1 MKTVFFTGA
10 TGGLGELCVRT
21 LSKRGWQVFAVGTN
35 REKLGELEQLPH
47 VIPLHANVRDMNSL
61 KAAKE
66 NLLEYTNRLDAVVNF
81 AGISGFSSLVEG
93 EAISLMERLIDIN
106 VLGTA
111 RVNALMIDLLER
123 GQGRIINCS
132 STAGWVA
139 SQPFAGAY
147 CASKRAIE
155 AYNDRLRRELMFI
168 GIPVIK
174 IQPGAYQTK
183 LLSGIADEYL
193 KTLKSTTRY
202 QTVLRRLK
210 FMMDKVLSAAG
221 DPQELV
227 DTVIKALEDKHPRLK
242 YRKGTG
248 FLMYLMSVLPSR
260 LVDWGYR
267 TLLKYPWGK
276 HEHKERL

>member
-10 TGGLGELCVRT
+10 TGGLGELCVKA
-21 LSKRGWQVFAVGTN
+21 LSQRGWQVFAGGTN
-35 REKLGELEQLPH
+35 KEKLKELGQLPN
-47 VIPLHANVRDMNSL
+47 VIPIHANVRDMDSL

-66 NLLEYTNRLDAVVNF
+66 EVLRYTDRLDAVVNF
-81 AGISGFSSLVEG
+81 AGISVFSSLIEG
-93 EAISLMERLIDIN
+93 EAIPLTEKLIDIN
-106 VLGTA
+106 VLGTVRA
-111 RVNALMIDLLER
+111 NALMIDLIEK
-123 GQGRIINCS
+123 GKGRIVNCS
-132 STAGWVA
+132 STVGWAA

-155 AYNDRLRRELMFI
+155 AYNDSLRRELMFI

-183 LLSGIADEYL
+183 LLSGMDDEYL
-193 KTLKSTTRY
+193 RTLKNTTRY
-202 QTVLRRLK
+202 EKVLTRLK
-210 FMMDKVLSAAG
+210 FMMDKVLGGAG

-227 DTVIKALEDKHPRLK
+227 DTVIRALEDKRPRIK

-248 FLMYLMSVLPSR
+248 FLMYLMSILPSA

-267 TLLKYPWGK
+267 TVLKLPFGNNK
-276 HEHKERL
+276 

>member
-10 TGGLGELCVRT
+10 TGGLGELCVRA
-21 LSKRGWQVFAVGTN
+21 LSERDWKVFAAGTN
-35 REKLGELEQLPH
+35 RDKLRELEQLPH
-47 VIPLHANVRDMNSL
+47 VIPLHANVRDMDSL
-61 KAAKE
+61 TAAKE
-66 NLLEYTNRLDAVVNF
+66 KLLEYTDRLDAVVNF
-81 AGISGFSSLVEG
+81 AGISVFASLVEG
-93 EAISLMERLIDIN
+93 EAIPLMEKLIDIN

-111 RVNALMIDLLER
+111 RVNALMIDLLEK
-123 GQGRIINCS
+123 GQGRIVNCS
-132 STAGWVA
+132 STVGWAA
-139 SQPFAGAY
+139 SQPFSGAY

-155 AYNDRLRRELMFI
+155 AYNDSLRRELMFI

-183 LLSGIADEYL
+183 LLSGVDDDYL
-193 KTLKSTTRY
+193 ETLKCTTRY

-210 FMMDKVLSAAG
+210 FVMDRVLGAAG

-227 DTVIKALEDKHPRLK
+227 NIVIRALEDKRPRLK

-260 LVDWGYR
+260 LLDWGYR
-267 TLLKYPWGK
+267 TVLKLPWGK
-276 HEHKERL
+276 NE

>member
-10 TGGLGELCVRT
+10 TGGLGELCVKA
-21 LSKRGWQVFAVGTN
+21 LSQRGWKVFAVGTN
-35 REKLGELEQLPH
+35 REKLKKLGKLPNI
-47 VIPLHANVRDMNSL
+47 IPIHANVQDINSL

-66 NLLEYTNRLDAVVNF
+66 EVLKHTDRLDAVVNF
-81 AGISGFSSLVEG
+81 AGISVFSSLIEG
-93 EAISLMERLIDIN
+93 DAIPLMEKLIDIN

-111 RVNALMIDLLER
+111 RTNAVMIDLIEKGR
-123 GQGRIINCS
+123 GRIINCS
-132 STAGWVA
+132 STVGWAA

-155 AYNDRLRRELMFI
+155 AYSDSLRRELMFI

-183 LLSGIADEYL
+183 LLSGTDEQYFR
-193 KTLKSTTRY
+193 TLETTTRY

-210 FMMDKVLSAAG
+210 FMMDKVLGNAG
-221 DPQELV
+221 NPQELV
-227 DTVIKALEDKHPRLK
+227 DTVVKALEDKRPRHK
-242 YRKGTG
+242 YCKGTG
-248 FLMYLMSVLPSR
+248 FLMYLMSAMPSP

-267 TLLKYPWGK
+267 MALKLPIGK
-276 HEHKERL
+276 KG

>member
-10 TGGLGELCVRT
+10 TGGLGELCVRA
-21 LSKRGWQVFAVGTN
+21 LSQRGWQVFAAGTN
-35 REKLGELEQLPH
+35 REKLKELEQLPH

-61 KAAKE
+61 MAAKE
-66 NLLEYTNRLDAVVNF
+66 KLLEYTDRLNAVVNF
-81 AGISGFSSLVEG
+81 AGISAFSSLVEG
-93 EAISLMERLIDIN
+93 EAIPLMEKLIDIN

-111 RVNALMIDLLER
+111 RVNALMIDLLEK

-132 STAGWVA
+132 STAGWAA

-147 CASKRAIE
+147 YASKRAIE
-155 AYNDRLRRELMFI
+155 AYNDSLRRELMFI

-183 LLSGIADEYL
+183 LLSGIDDEYL

-210 FMMDKVLSAAG
+210 FMMDKVLGAAG

-227 DTVIKALEDKHPRLK
+227 DTVTKALEDKHPRLQ
-242 YRKGTG
+242 YRKGAG
-248 FLMYLMSVLPSR
+248 FLMYLLSALPGR

-267 TLLKYPWGK
+267 TVLKLPLL
-276 HEHKERL
+276 